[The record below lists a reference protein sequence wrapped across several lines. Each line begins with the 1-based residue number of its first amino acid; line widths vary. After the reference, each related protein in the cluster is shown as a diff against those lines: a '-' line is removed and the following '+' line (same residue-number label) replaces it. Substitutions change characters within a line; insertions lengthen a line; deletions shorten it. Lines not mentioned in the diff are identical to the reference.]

1 MVGLDLDARVGL
13 ETTIDKI
20 LNDAENWELT
30 FKEVLR
36 TQGIEANLETV
47 LSLII
52 GALLGQTAQYYIDK
66 YNRRLNRDETQ
77 DFEDILK
84 RRAWELRQTFIELR
98 VTK

>member
-1 MVGLDLDARVGL
+1 MGLDLDARIGL
-13 ETTIDKI
+13 ESTIDKI
-20 LNDAENWELT
+20 LKDAENWELT

-66 YNRRLNRDETQ
+66 YDRRLNKDETK

-98 VTK
+98 MTR

>member
-1 MVGLDLDARVGL
+1 VGLDLDARIGL
-13 ETTIDKI
+13 ESTIDKI
-20 LNDAENWELT
+20 LKDAENWELT

-66 YNRRLNRDETQ
+66 YDRRLNKDETK

-98 VTK
+98 MTR

>member
-1 MVGLDLDARVGL
+1 MGLDLDARVGL
-13 ETTIDKI
+13 ESTIDKI
-20 LNDAENWELT
+20 LKDAENWELT

-66 YNRRLNRDETQ
+66 YDRRLNKDETK

-98 VTK
+98 MTR

>member
-1 MVGLDLDARVGL
+1 MGLDLDARVGL

>member
-1 MVGLDLDARVGL
+1 MGL
-13 ETTIDKI
+13 ESTIDKI
-20 LNDAENWELT
+20 LKDSENWELT

-36 TQGIEANLETV
+36 TQGIEANLESV

-66 YNRRLNRDETQ
+66 YNRRLDRDETQ

-98 VTK
+98 MTK

>member
-1 MVGLDLDARVGL
+1 MGLDQDARMGL
-13 ETTIDKI
+13 ESTIDKI
-20 LNDAENWELT
+20 LKDSENWELT

-98 VTK
+98 MTK

>member
-1 MVGLDLDARVGL
+1 MGLDLDARVGL
-13 ETTIDKI
+13 ESTIDKI
-20 LNDAENWELT
+20 LKDAENWELT

-66 YNRRLNRDETQ
+66 YDRRLNKDETK

>member
-1 MVGLDLDARVGL
+1 VGLDLDARIGL
-13 ETTIDKI
+13 ESTIDKI
-20 LNDAENWELT
+20 LKDAENWELT

-66 YNRRLNRDETQ
+66 YDRRLNKDETK

>member
-1 MVGLDLDARVGL
+1 MGLDLDARIGL
-13 ETTIDKI
+13 ESTIDKI
-20 LNDAENWELT
+20 LKDAENWELT

-66 YNRRLNRDETQ
+66 YDRRLNKDETK

>member
-1 MVGLDLDARVGL
+1 VGLDLDARIGL
-13 ETTIDKI
+13 ESTIDKI
-20 LNDAENWELT
+20 LKDAENWELT

-66 YNRRLNRDETQ
+66 YDRRLTKDETK

-98 VTK
+98 MTR